1 MVPPVRRVLEFQV
14 MEAEAE
20 AHLQRIACPS
30 CGGAGGGPF
39 GRAGSA
45 WDDDEYVCPRCEG
58 VGAIMMDDVMTSPQS
73 QRPGIVKA
81 TPDVAS
87 PDQQSQQK
95 KRKASA

>member
-1 MVPPVRRVLEFQV
+1 
-14 MEAEAE
+14 MEAEAQQ
-20 AHLQRIACPS
+20 LDRVVCPS

-45 WDDDEYVCPRCEG
+45 WDDEDFVCPRCKG
-58 VGAIMMDDVMTSPQS
+58 VGAIALDDVMTAPSTPS

-81 TPDVAS
+81 TPEVVS
-87 PDQQSQQK
+87 TPGEK